1 MIWERGLAVLA
12 MVAARVVPMV
22 ALLPAFGAQALPM
35 ALRLGMGGAL
45 AAWFAV
51 ALSAEGALAAP
62 AALGRGAL
70 DAADLVRLLLM
81 GLGELAIG
89 VALAWLAGL
98 VFVAVDMAG
107 RLADG
112 ARRADGAGL
121 LAPLSPDPAEGSTPL
136 SGLYALLAVVVFA
149 EMGGPGHVLAALV
162 RSYEVLPL
170 AATPGAD
177 LSLRLLPLVARIMA
191 GSIEVAV
198 GLAAP
203 VLVAVW
209 LSDLVLALLT
219 RLAVGLSG
227 PVLLH
232 SATAPLLG
240 LAAVLLGLGVLRAGL
255 EGWLSQI
262 PALLLRTAEAWRGG

>member
-1 MIWERGLAVLA
+1 MAVLV
-12 MVAARVVPMV
+12 MVAARVVPVV

-51 ALSAEGALAAP
+51 GLSAEGGLAA
-62 AALGRGAL
+62 AAVVGLGPL
-70 DAADLVRLLLM
+70 DASDFVRLLLI
-81 GLGELAIG
+81 GVGELAIG

-98 VFVAVDMAG
+98 VFVAVEMAG
-107 RLADG
+107 HLADG

-121 LAPLSPDPAEGSTPL
+121 LAPLSSEGGESSTPL
-136 SGLYALLAVVVFA
+136 SGLYALLAVLVFA
-149 EMGGPGHVLAALV
+149 ELGGPGHVLAALV

-170 AATPGAD
+170 ATAPGAN
-177 LSLRLLPLVARIMA
+177 LSLRLLPLVARTMGGA
-191 GSIEVAV
+191 IEVAV

-203 VLVAVW
+203 VLIAVW
-209 LSDLVLALLT
+209 LSDLVLALLA

-227 PVLLH
+227 PVLVQ
-232 SATAPLLG
+232 SATAPLVG

-255 EGWLSQI
+255 EGWLLQI
-262 PALLLRTAEAWRGG
+262 PRLLLRTAEVWGGG